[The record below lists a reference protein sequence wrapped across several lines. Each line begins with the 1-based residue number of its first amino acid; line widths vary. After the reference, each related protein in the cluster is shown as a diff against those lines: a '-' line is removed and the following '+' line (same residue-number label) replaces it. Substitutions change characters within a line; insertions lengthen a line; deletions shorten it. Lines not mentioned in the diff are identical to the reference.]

1 MPTMQAVLM
10 RLQDYWAS
18 QGCLLAQPFNTE
30 VGAGTLNPATFLRVL
45 GPEPWRVAYVEPS
58 VRPDDSRYGE
68 NPNRLQVHTQYQVIL
83 KPPPDNPQELYLG
96 SLHALGVDTTRH
108 DVRFVE
114 DNWESPAIGAWG
126 LGWEVW
132 LDGLEITQFTYF
144 QQAGGRSLEPPAV
157 ELTYGLERIVMALQ
171 RVTHFRDIVFTD
183 GVSFGELFGQG
194 EYEMSRYYLDEA
206 DIETQRRLFSLYEQ
220 EAERLIAGRLPI
232 PAYTYVLKC
241 SHTFNV
247 LDARRAIGA
256 SERAGAFAR
265 MRKLAHEVAGL
276 WLDRR
281 EELNFPLGVVAEPVD
296 PELAE
301 LDGLAGDPAAF
312 VLEIGCEE
320 LPPDDV
326 RAGVEQLRARM
337 PALLGELHL
346 SHGDVRVLGTPRRL
360 AVIVEEL
367 AGRQPDR
374 RRVIRGPQESVA
386 FDSSGQPTKAALG
399 FARSHG
405 VDVTDLE
412 LRAEGRAN
420 HVVATV
426 QESGRAAEEV
436 LAESLPGMLGEL
448 SFAKSM
454 RWTSRPVTFSRPVRW
469 LLALRGSKVVPFAF
483 AGVASGRMTH
493 GLGGTAPASAEVPAA
508 AEYLDTLARLGIS
521 ADMDQRRATIQQT
534 ASRLAREAGG
544 RIPEA
549 ATGDLLDEVTNLVE
563 QPTPI
568 LGRFDSGYLALP
580 AEVLT
585 TVMAKHQRYLPVE
598 DGDQALLPYFVA
610 VANGQVD
617 RDLVR
622 GGNEAVLT
630 ARFADAEFFWQ
641 KDTAQP
647 LEKLRAGLSRLI
659 FQERLGSMLD
669 RSKRI
674 EPLVL
679 VLAEWLGLPDG
690 ERKAL
695 DRAAYLAKA
704 DLTTEM
710 VTEFPSL
717 AGVMGGEYARR
728 SGEDPAVAEAI
739 TEHVFPRFPGD
750 RLPASAIG
758 IVLGLADRLDSLVG
772 LFAVGITARG
782 SSDPYGLRRQATGLL
797 QILIERAVNLDLR
810 QAIAAAAKVQ
820 AVEVSAQ
827 TEATVLD
834 FVLRRLEQMLVDQG
848 HRRDRIIPVLNA
860 RGATPA
866 LATASLREL
875 ERLADTQRFG
885 EVIEAYLRVAR
896 IVDKYPARA
905 PLQPQRLEAPAEL
918 ALWQALQQA
927 RHLVRPDMSI
937 ETFMDAFAPL
947 HDPIQAF
954 FEQVLVITED
964 LGVRANRLALL
975 REVAALADGILDLR
989 SVQ

>member
-1 MPTMQAVLM
+1 MPTMQAVLL
-10 RLQDYWAS
+10 RLQEYWAS
-18 QGCLLAQPFNTE
+18 QGGVLAQPFNTE

-68 NPNRLQVHTQYQVIL
+68 NPNRLQTHTQYQVIL
-83 KPPPDNPQELYLG
+83 KPPPDDVQELYLG
-96 SLHALGVDTTRH
+96 SLRALGVDTSRH

-144 QQAGGRSLEPPAV
+144 QQAGGRSLDPPAV

-171 RVTHFRDIVFTD
+171 RVTHFKDIEFTD
-183 GVSFGELFGQG
+183 GISFGELFGQS

-206 DIETQRRLFSLYEQ
+206 DVEAQRMLFSLYER
-220 EAERLIAGRLPI
+220 EAEKLIASRLPI
-232 PAYTYVLKC
+232 PAYTNVLKC

-247 LDARRAIGA
+247 LDARKAIGA

-265 MRKLAHEVAGL
+265 MRKLAQEVAGL

-281 EELNFPLGVVAEPVD
+281 KELNYPLGVVAEPED
-296 PELAE
+296 PELPE
-301 LDGLAGDPAAF
+301 LEGLTGEPAAF

-326 RAGVEQLRARM
+326 RAGIEQLRARM
-337 PALLGELHL
+337 PALLEELHL
-346 SHGDVRVLGTPRRL
+346 SHGDLRVLGTPRRL
-360 AVIVEEL
+360 AVVVEEL

-374 RRVIRGPQESVA
+374 RRVVRGPQQSVA
-386 FDSSGQPTKAALG
+386 FDASGQPTKAAVG
-399 FARSHG
+399 FARRHG
-405 VDVTDLE
+405 LDVADLE
-412 LRAEGRAN
+412 LRAEGQAA

-426 QESGRAAEEV
+426 QEPGRAAEEV
-436 LAESLPGMLGEL
+436 LAEALPGMLDEL

-454 RWTSRPVTFSRPVRW
+454 RWTSRPVAFSRPVRW
-469 LLALRGSKVVPFAF
+469 LLALRGPKLVPFAF
-483 AGVASGRMTH
+483 AGVASGRMTW
-493 GLGGTAPASAEVPAA
+493 GLRGTARTSTEVPAA
-508 AEYLDTLARLGIS
+508 SEYLDTLARLGVS
-521 ADMDQRRATIQQT
+521 AEVEQRRATIQQ
-534 ASRLAREAGG
+534 AANWLAQEAGG

-568 LGRFDSGYLALP
+568 LGRFDPRYLALP

-585 TVMAKHQRYLPVE
+585 TVMAKHQRYLPAV
-598 DGDQALLPYFVA
+598 DGDNALLPYFVA
-610 VANGQVD
+610 VANGEVD
-617 RDLVR
+617 RELVR
-622 GGNEAVLT
+622 AGNEAVLT

-641 KDTAQP
+641 QDTAQP
-647 LEKLRAGLSRLI
+647 LEQLRAGLSRLM
-659 FQERLGSMLD
+659 FQERLESMLD
-669 RSKRI
+669 RSERI
-674 EPLVL
+674 ER
-679 VLAEWLGLPDG
+679 LAAALGELLGLPDD

-695 DRAAYLAKA
+695 DRAAFLAKA
-704 DLTTEM
+704 DLTSEM

-717 AGVMGGEYARR
+717 AGIMGGEYARR
-728 SGEDPAVAEAI
+728 SGEDPLVAEAI

-750 RLPASAIG
+750 RLPASEIG

-797 QILIERAVNLDLR
+797 QILTERGIHLDLR
-810 QAIAAAAKVQ
+810 QAIDAAANVHT
-820 AVEVSAQ
+820 VEVSPQ
-827 TEATVLD
+827 IKATVLD

-848 HRRDRIIPVLNA
+848 YRRDRIVAVLNA
-860 RGATPA
+860 RGTTPA
-866 LATASLREL
+866 LAAASLGEL
-875 ERLADTQRFG
+875 ERLADTPRFA
-885 EVIEAYLRVAR
+885 EVVEAYLRVAR
-896 IVDKYPARA
+896 IVDKYSVEAPLEPAR
-905 PLQPQRLEAPAEL
+905 LQEPAEL
-918 ALWQALQQA
+918 ELWNALQKA
-927 RHLVRPDMSI
+927 RDLVSHEMSI
-937 ETFMDAFAPL
+937 EAFVDGFAPL
-947 HDPIQAF
+947 RGPIQAL

-964 LGVRANRLALL
+964 PYLRANRLALL
-975 REVAALADGILDLR
+975 REVAALADGVLDLPR
-989 SVQ
+989 LQ

>member
-1 MPTMQAVLM
+1 MQAVLM
-10 RLQDYWAS
+10 RLQDYWAG
-18 QGCLLAQPFNTE
+18 QGCVLAQPFNTE

-68 NPNRLQVHTQYQVIL
+68 NPNRLQIHTQYQVIL
-83 KPPPDNPQELYLG
+83 KPPPDDPQELYLG
-96 SLHALGVDTTRH
+96 SLRALGVDTTRH

-144 QQAGGRSLEPPAV
+144 QQAGGHSLDPPAV

-171 RVTHFRDIVFTD
+171 RVTHFRDIAFTD
-183 GVSFGELFGQG
+183 GISYGELFGQG
-194 EYEMSRYYLDEA
+194 EYELSRYYLDEA
-206 DIETQRRLFSLYEQ
+206 DIEAQRRLFSLFEQ
-220 EAERLIAGRLPI
+220 EAERLIASRLPI

-247 LDARRAIGA
+247 LDARRAVGG

-281 EELNFPLGVVAEPVD
+281 EELNFPLGVVGEPVD
-296 PELAE
+296 PELDE
-301 LDGLAGDPAAF
+301 LGGLTGDPDAF

-320 LPPDDV
+320 LPVDDV
-326 RAGVEQLRARM
+326 RAGIEQLRARI
-337 PALLGELHL
+337 PARLKELHL
-346 SHGDVRVLGTPRRL
+346 SHRDVQVLGTPRRL
-360 AVIVEEL
+360 AVIVEEM

-386 FDSSGQPTKAALG
+386 FDTSGQPTTAALG
-399 FARSHG
+399 FARRHG

-412 LRAEGRAN
+412 LRAEGRTS

-426 QESGRAAEEV
+426 EEPGRPAEEV
-436 LAESLPGMLGEL
+436 LAEALPDVLAEL

-454 RWTSRPVTFSRPVRW
+454 RWTSRPVAFSRPVRW
-469 LLALRGSKVVPFAF
+469 LLALRGPTIVPFTF
-483 AGVASGRMTH
+483 AGVASGRMTW
-493 GLGGTAPASAEVPAA
+493 GLRGTGPTSTEVPAA
-508 AEYLDTLARLGIS
+508 AEYLDTLARLGVS
-521 ADMDQRRATIQQT
+521 ADMDQRRATLQQA

-563 QPTPI
+563 QPKPI
-568 LGRFDSGYLALP
+568 LGRFDPRYLALP

-598 DGDQALLPYFVA
+598 GGDRALLPNFVA
-610 VANGQVD
+610 VANGRVD

-659 FQERLGSMLD
+659 FEERLGSMLD

-674 EPLVL
+674 ERLVA
-679 VLAEWLGLPDG
+679 VLEEWLGLPDD

-704 DLTTEM
+704 DLTSEM

-717 AGVMGGEYARR
+717 AGIMGGEYARR
-728 SGEDPAVAEAI
+728 SGEDPAVSEAI

-750 RLPASAIG
+750 RLPTSAIG
-758 IVLGLADRLDSLVG
+758 MVLGLADRLDGIVG

-797 QILIERAVNLDLR
+797 QILIERAINLDLR

-820 AVEVSAQ
+820 AVEVGAQ
-827 TEATVLD
+827 TEATILD

-848 HRRDRIIPVLNA
+848 YRRDRIVSVLNA

-866 LATASLREL
+866 LAAASLREL
-875 ERLADTQRFG
+875 ERLTDTQRFAQ
-885 EVIEAYLRVAR
+885 VVEAYLRVAR
-896 IVDKYPARA
+896 IVDKYPVQA
-905 PLQPQRLEAPAEL
+905 PPQPQRLEAPAEL

-937 ETFMDAFAPL
+937 EAFVDAFAPL

-964 LGVRANRLALL
+964 LGLRAKRLALL

-989 SVQ
+989 SLQ

>member
-1 MPTMQAVLM
+1 MPTMQAVLL
-10 RLQDYWAS
+10 RLQEYWAS
-18 QGCLLAQPFNTE
+18 QGCVLAQPFNTE

-68 NPNRLQVHTQYQVIL
+68 NPNRLQTHTQYQVIL
-83 KPPPDNPQELYLG
+83 KPPPDDVQELYLG
-96 SLHALGVDTTRH
+96 SLRALGVDTSRH

-144 QQAGGRSLEPPAV
+144 QQAGGHSLDPPSV

-171 RVTHFRDIVFTD
+171 RVTHFKDIEFTD
-183 GVSFGELFGQG
+183 GISYGELFGQS

-206 DIETQRRLFSLYEQ
+206 DVEAQQTMFSLYER
-220 EAERLIAGRLPI
+220 EAMRLIASRLPI
-232 PAYTYVLKC
+232 PAYTNVLKC

-247 LDARRAIGA
+247 LDARKAIGA

-281 EELNFPLGVVAEPVD
+281 KELNYPLGVVAEPVD
-296 PELAE
+296 PELPE
-301 LDGLAGDPAAF
+301 LEGLIGQPAAF

-320 LPPDDV
+320 LPADDV
-326 RAGVEQLRARM
+326 RAGIEQLRVRM
-337 PALLGELHL
+337 PVLLEELHL

-360 AVIVEEL
+360 AVIVEDM

-374 RRVIRGPQESVA
+374 RRVIRGPQETVA
-386 FDSSGQPTKAALG
+386 FDSSGRPTKAALG

-405 VDVTDLE
+405 VDVADLE
-412 LRAEGRAN
+412 LRAEERAT
-420 HVVATV
+420 HVVATL
-426 QESGRAAEEV
+426 QEPGRAAEEV
-436 LAESLPGMLGEL
+436 LAEALPSMLGEL

-454 RWTSRPVTFSRPVRW
+454 RWTSRPVAFSRPVRW
-469 LLALRGSKVVPFAF
+469 LLALRGPKVVPFAF
-483 AGVASGRMTH
+483 AGVASGRMTW
-493 GLGGTAPASAEVPAA
+493 GLRAARASTEVPAA
-508 AEYLDTLARLGIS
+508 SEYLDTLERLGVS
-521 ADMDQRRATIQQT
+521 AEVEQRRATIQQ
-534 ASRLAREAGG
+534 AANWLAQEAGG

-568 LGRFDSGYLALP
+568 LGRFDSRYLALP
-580 AEVLT
+580 GEVLT

-598 DGDQALLPYFVA
+598 DNDATLLPYFVA
-610 VANGQVD
+610 VANGRVD

-622 GGNEAVLT
+622 AGNEAVLT

-641 KDTAQP
+641 QDTARP
-647 LEKLRAGLSRLI
+647 LENLRAGLSRLI

-669 RSKRI
+669 RSERI
-674 EPLVL
+674 ER
-679 VLAEWLGLPDG
+679 LAAALGELLGLPDD

-695 DRAAYLAKA
+695 DRAAYLVKA
-704 DLTTEM
+704 DLTSEM

-728 SGEDPAVAEAI
+728 SGEDPTVAEAI
-739 TEHVFPRFPGD
+739 TEHPFPRFAGD
-750 RLPASAIG
+750 RLPASEIG
-758 IVLGLADRLDSLVG
+758 VVLGLADRLDSLVG
-772 LFAVGITARG
+772 LFAVGIAARG
-782 SSDPYGLRRQATGLL
+782 SSDPYGLRRQASGLL
-797 QILIERAVNLDLR
+797 QILIERAIPLDLR
-810 QAIAAAAKVQ
+810 QAIDAAANVHT
-820 AVEVSAQ
+820 VEVSPQ
-827 TEATVLD
+827 IKATVLD
-834 FVLRRLEQMLVDQG
+834 FVRRRVEQMLVDQG
-848 HRRDRIIPVLNA
+848 YRRDRIVAVLNA

-866 LATASLREL
+866 LAAASLGEL
-875 ERLADTQRFG
+875 EQLADTPRFA
-885 EVIEAYLRVAR
+885 EVVEAFLRVAR
-896 IVDKYPARA
+896 IVDKYSVQA
-905 PLQPQRLEAPAEL
+905 PLEPERLQEPAEL
-918 ALWQALQQA
+918 ALWKALQQA
-927 RHLVRPDMSI
+927 RDLVRPDISI
-937 ETFMDAFAPL
+937 EAFVDAFAPL
-947 HDPIQAF
+947 RGPIQTL

-964 LGVRANRLALL
+964 SDLRANRLALL
-975 REVAALADGILDLR
+975 REVAALADGILDFR
-989 SVQ
+989 SLQ

>member
-1 MPTMQAVLM
+1 MPTMQAVLL
-10 RLQDYWAS
+10 RLQEYWAG
-18 QGCLLAQPFNTE
+18 QGCVLAQPFNTE

-68 NPNRLQVHTQYQVIL
+68 NPNRLQTHTQYQVIL
-83 KPPPDNPQELYLG
+83 KPPPDDAQELYLG
-96 SLHALGVDTTRH
+96 SLRALGVETTRH

-144 QQAGGRSLEPPAV
+144 QQAGGHSLDPPAV

-171 RVTHFRDIVFTD
+171 RVTHFRDIAFTD
-183 GVSFGELFGQG
+183 GISFGEVFGQG
-194 EYEMSRYYLDEA
+194 EYEMSRYYLDDA
-206 DIETQRRLFSLYEQ
+206 DIDTQRRLFSLYQQ
-220 EAERLIAGRLPI
+220 EAERLLAGRLPI

-265 MRKLAHEVAGL
+265 MRKLAQEVAGL

-281 EELNFPLGVVAEPVD
+281 AELNYPLGVVAEPAD

-301 LDGLAGDPAAF
+301 FDGLAGAPAGF

-320 LPPDDV
+320 LPPNDV
-326 RAGVEQLRARM
+326 RAGVEQLRARI
-337 PALLGELHL
+337 PVLLEELQLGHR
-346 SHGDVRVLGTPRRL
+346 GVQVLGTPRRL

-386 FDSSGQPTKAALG
+386 FDNSGQPTKAALG
-399 FARSHG
+399 FARRHG

-412 LRAEGRAN
+412 RRAEGRGS

-426 QESGRAAEEV
+426 QEPGRAAEEV
-436 LAESLPGMLGEL
+436 LAESLPGLLGEL

-454 RWTSRPVTFSRPVRW
+454 RWTRRPVTFSRPVRW
-469 LLALRGSKVVPFAF
+469 LLALRGPEIVPFAF

-493 GLGGTAPASAEVPAA
+493 GLRGAAPASAEVPAA
-508 AEYLDTLARLGIS
+508 AEYLDTLARLGVS
-521 ADMDQRRATIQQT
+521 ADIDQRRAAIQQT
-534 ASRLAREAGG
+534 ASRLAWEAGG
-544 RIPEA
+544 RVPEA

-563 QPTPI
+563 RPTPI
-568 LGRFDSGYLALP
+568 LGRFDPRYLALP

-585 TVMAKHQRYLPVE
+585 TVMARHQRYLPVE
-598 DGDQALLPYFVA
+598 DGDKALLPYFVA
-610 VANGQVD
+610 VANGEVD

-622 GGNEAVLT
+622 DGNEAVLT
-630 ARFADAEFFWQ
+630 ARFADAEFFWK

-647 LEKLRAGLSRLI
+647 LEHLRAGLSRLI
-659 FQERLGSMLD
+659 FQEQLGSMLD
-669 RSKRI
+669 RSNRI
-674 EPLVL
+674 ERLVA
-679 VLAEWLGLPDG
+679 VLAEWLGLPDD

-704 DLTTEM
+704 DLTSEM

-717 AGVMGGEYARR
+717 AGIMGGEYARR
-728 SGEDPAVAEAI
+728 SGEDPAVGDAI
-739 TEHVFPRFPGD
+739 SEHVVPRFPGD
-750 RLPASAIG
+750 CLPASAIG

-820 AVEVSAQ
+820 AVEVRAQ

-834 FVLRRLEQMLVDQG
+834 FILRRLEQMLVDQG
-848 HRRDRIIPVLNA
+848 HRRDRIVPVLHA
-860 RGATPA
+860 RGAAPA
-866 LATASLREL
+866 LATASVREL
-875 ERLADTQRFG
+875 ERLAGTQRFA
-885 EVIEAYLRVAR
+885 EVVEAYLRVAR
-896 IVDKYPARA
+896 IVDKYPVQD
-905 PLQPQRLEAPAEL
+905 PVHPQRLEAPAEL
-918 ALWQALQQA
+918 VLWQALQQA
-927 RHLVRPDMSI
+927 RSLVRADMAI
-937 ETFMDAFAPL
+937 ETFVDAFAPL
-947 HDPIQAF
+947 RGPIHTF
-954 FEQVLVITED
+954 FEHVLVITED
-964 LGVRANRLALL
+964 PDVRANRLALL
-975 REVAALADGILDLR
+975 REVVALGDGVLDLR
-989 SVQ
+989 SLR